1 MGGSTKRSQIPIPP
15 GPLVQKTM
23 ADGELFGPIW
33 NLDSSGKRLHNYME
47 NHHFIAG
54 KSTISMAI
62 FNSYVSLPEGTRRR
76 LNMAMIV
83 FSCFSQ

>member
-54 KSTISMAI
+54 
-62 FNSYVSLPEGTRRR
+62 
-76 LNMAMIV
+76 
-83 FSCFSQ
+83 